1 MGPRWGRPAMTSIG
15 DLRSEGIPP
24 PRPSRRGFE
33 GHPRTSQTI
42 GVPQNCQ
49 HRLERSGLQ
58 LGYALLKALE
68 KTPFRSTTTWFIIP
82 PSLLPVRNPN
92 STIRPT
98 MARRTSNDP
107 QAIANVLRL
116 IPAKWL
122 VGMLVALVL
131 YFFLQP
137 KLNAWF
143 GWNLPS
149 IAAMA
154 GNETPAKP
162 ASTKPTSTKPTSP
175 KPAEQKSAQQKSAQQ
190 KSAQAEL
197 ASTKAT
203 EPRTTEPKAAST
215 KPSGEPTKSPA
226 TAKAQDQDD
235 WKYRILKPLGRDR
248 YESPSGLIYA
258 PGSEEGHRLSH
269 IARHLEDQPDRPG
282 SHGVFDGDMAAFLVA
297 IDDAYKRARG
307 HAKGTKSRLEDGMTV
322 YEAPFDQT
330 IGYLGGTEGARKKN
344 PKLKK
349 LRLVLRDRNLIT
361 AFPIQ

>member
-1 MGPRWGRPAMTSIG
+1 
-15 DLRSEGIPP
+15 
-24 PRPSRRGFE
+24 
-33 GHPRTSQTI
+33 
-42 GVPQNCQ
+42 
-49 HRLERSGLQ
+49 
-58 LGYALLKALE
+58 
-68 KTPFRSTTTWFIIP
+68 
-82 PSLLPVRNPN
+82 
-92 STIRPT
+92 

-154 GNETPAKP
+154 GNETPSKP
-162 ASTKPTSTKPTSP
+162 ASP
-175 KPAEQKSAQQKSAQQ
+175 KPASPKPAQPKIAQP
-190 KSAQAEL
+190 KIAQ
-197 ASTKAT
+197 
-203 EPRTTEPKAAST
+203 PKTAST
-215 KPSGEPTKSPA
+215 KPSGEPAKSPA
-226 TAKAQDQDD
+226 TAMSDQQDD
-235 WKYRILKPLGRDR
+235 FKYRILKPLGRDR
-248 YESPSGLIYA
+248 YESPAGLIYA

-307 HAKGTKSRLEDGMTV
+307 HAKGTKSKLEDGMTI

>member
-1 MGPRWGRPAMTSIG
+1 
-15 DLRSEGIPP
+15 
-24 PRPSRRGFE
+24 
-33 GHPRTSQTI
+33 
-42 GVPQNCQ
+42 
-49 HRLERSGLQ
+49 
-58 LGYALLKALE
+58 
-68 KTPFRSTTTWFIIP
+68 
-82 PSLLPVRNPN
+82 
-92 STIRPT
+92 

-122 VGMLVALVL
+122 VGMLVALVM

-162 ASTKPTSTKPTSP
+162 ASPKSASPKSASP
-175 KPAEQKSAQQKSAQQ
+175 KPAQPKAAQP
-190 KSAQAEL
+190 EL
-197 ASTKAT
+197 ASTKSA
-203 EPRTTEPKAAST
+203 EPKPAQPKAPST
-215 KPSGEPTKSPA
+215 KPSAEPTTSPA
-226 TAKAQDQDD
+226 TAKTEQQDD
-235 WKYRILKPLGRDR
+235 SKYRILKPLGRDR
-248 YESPSGLIYA
+248 YESPAGLIYA

>member
-1 MGPRWGRPAMTSIG
+1 
-15 DLRSEGIPP
+15 
-24 PRPSRRGFE
+24 
-33 GHPRTSQTI
+33 
-42 GVPQNCQ
+42 
-49 HRLERSGLQ
+49 
-58 LGYALLKALE
+58 
-68 KTPFRSTTTWFIIP
+68 
-82 PSLLPVRNPN
+82 
-92 STIRPT
+92 

-162 ASTKPTSTKPTSP
+162 ASP
-175 KPAEQKSAQQKSAQQ
+175 KS
-190 KSAQAEL
+190 
-197 ASTKAT
+197 
-203 EPRTTEPKAAST
+203 AST
-215 KPSGEPTKSPA
+215 KPAQPKAPQPELASAKPAQPKPAQPKAPSTKPSAEPTKSPA
-226 TAKAQDQDD
+226 TAKTQQQEDS
-235 WKYRILKPLGRDR
+235 KYRILKPLGRDR
-248 YESPSGLIYA
+248 YESPAGLIYA

>member
-1 MGPRWGRPAMTSIG
+1 
-15 DLRSEGIPP
+15 
-24 PRPSRRGFE
+24 
-33 GHPRTSQTI
+33 
-42 GVPQNCQ
+42 
-49 HRLERSGLQ
+49 
-58 LGYALLKALE
+58 
-68 KTPFRSTTTWFIIP
+68 
-82 PSLLPVRNPN
+82 
-92 STIRPT
+92 

-162 ASTKPTSTKPTSP
+162 ASPKSASTKP
-175 KPAEQKSAQQKSAQQ
+175 AQ
-190 KSAQAEL
+190 
-197 ASTKAT
+197 
-203 EPRTTEPKAAST
+203 PKAAST
-215 KPSGEPTKSPA
+215 KPSAEPTTSPA
-226 TAKAQDQDD
+226 TAKTEQQDD
-235 WKYRILKPLGRDR
+235 SKYRILKPLGRDR
-248 YESPSGLIYA
+248 YESPAGLIYA

>member
-1 MGPRWGRPAMTSIG
+1 MPVANDRGASRLPTQARAI
-15 DLRSEGIPP
+15 RSPP
-24 PRPSRRGFE
+24 WQCTPKSFG
-33 GHPRTSQTI
+33 
-42 GVPQNCQ
+42 
-49 HRLERSGLQ
+49 
-58 LGYALLKALE
+58 

-82 PSLLPVRNPN
+82 LSLPLVRNPN

-162 ASTKPTSTKPTSP
+162 ASPKSASP
-175 KPAEQKSAQQKSAQQ
+175 KSAQ
-190 KSAQAEL
+190 
-197 ASTKAT
+197 
-203 EPRTTEPKAAST
+203 PKAAST

-226 TAKAQDQDD
+226 TAKTEQQDD
-235 WKYRILKPLGRDR
+235 SKYRILKPLGRDR
-248 YESPSGLIYA
+248 YESPAGLIYA

>member
-1 MGPRWGRPAMTSIG
+1 
-15 DLRSEGIPP
+15 
-24 PRPSRRGFE
+24 
-33 GHPRTSQTI
+33 
-42 GVPQNCQ
+42 
-49 HRLERSGLQ
+49 
-58 LGYALLKALE
+58 
-68 KTPFRSTTTWFIIP
+68 
-82 PSLLPVRNPN
+82 
-92 STIRPT
+92 

-162 ASTKPTSTKPTSP
+162 AQP
-175 KPAEQKSAQQKSAQQ
+175 KPASPRPAQPKAAQPD
-190 KSAQAEL
+190 L

-203 EPRTTEPKAAST
+203 ESKAPST

-226 TAKAQDQDD
+226 TAKTEQQDD
-235 WKYRILKPLGRDR
+235 SKYRILKPLGRDR
-248 YESPSGLIYA
+248 YESPAGLIYA

-349 LRLVLRDRNLIT
+349 LRLVLRDRNLVT

>member
-1 MGPRWGRPAMTSIG
+1 
-15 DLRSEGIPP
+15 
-24 PRPSRRGFE
+24 
-33 GHPRTSQTI
+33 
-42 GVPQNCQ
+42 
-49 HRLERSGLQ
+49 
-58 LGYALLKALE
+58 
-68 KTPFRSTTTWFIIP
+68 
-82 PSLLPVRNPN
+82 
-92 STIRPT
+92 

-122 VGMLVALVL
+122 VGMLVALVM

-162 ASTKPTSTKPTSP
+162 ASPKSASTKPAQPKAAQPELASAKSAQP
-175 KPAEQKSAQQKSAQQ
+175 KPAQ
-190 KSAQAEL
+190 
-197 ASTKAT
+197 
-203 EPRTTEPKAAST
+203 PKAAST
-215 KPSGEPTKSPA
+215 KPSAEPTTSPA
-226 TAKAQDQDD
+226 TAKTEQQDD
-235 WKYRILKPLGRDR
+235 SKYRILKPLGRDR
-248 YESPSGLIYA
+248 YESPAGLIYA

>member
-1 MGPRWGRPAMTSIG
+1 
-15 DLRSEGIPP
+15 
-24 PRPSRRGFE
+24 
-33 GHPRTSQTI
+33 
-42 GVPQNCQ
+42 
-49 HRLERSGLQ
+49 
-58 LGYALLKALE
+58 
-68 KTPFRSTTTWFIIP
+68 
-82 PSLLPVRNPN
+82 
-92 STIRPT
+92 

-162 ASTKPTSTKPTSP
+162 ASTKPASTKPASP
-175 KPAEQKSAQQKSAQQ
+175 KPPQP

-197 ASTKAT
+197 ASTKST
-203 EPRTTEPKAAST
+203 KPRTTESNAAST
-215 KPSGEPTKSPA
+215 KPSAETTSSPA

-235 WKYRILKPLGRDR
+235 WKFRILKPLGRDR
-248 YESPSGLIYA
+248 YESPAGLIYA

-307 HAKGTKSRLEDGMTV
+307 HAKGTKSKLEDGMTI

-330 IGYLGGTEGARKKN
+330 IGFLGGTEGARKKN

>member
-1 MGPRWGRPAMTSIG
+1 
-15 DLRSEGIPP
+15 
-24 PRPSRRGFE
+24 
-33 GHPRTSQTI
+33 
-42 GVPQNCQ
+42 
-49 HRLERSGLQ
+49 
-58 LGYALLKALE
+58 
-68 KTPFRSTTTWFIIP
+68 
-82 PSLLPVRNPN
+82 
-92 STIRPT
+92 

-154 GNETPAKP
+154 GNETPSKP
-162 ASTKPTSTKPTSP
+162 ASP
-175 KPAEQKSAQQKSAQQ
+175 KPASPKPASPKPAQPKVAQP
-190 KSAQAEL
+190 EL
-197 ASTKAT
+197 ASTQAA
-203 EPRTTEPKAAST
+203 EPKPPQPKAPSK
-215 KPSGEPTKSPA
+215 KPSGEPAKSPA
-226 TAKAQDQDD
+226 TAMSDQQDD
-235 WKYRILKPLGRDR
+235 SKYRILKPLGRDR
-248 YESPSGLIYA
+248 YESPAGLIYA

-330 IGYLGGTEGARKKN
+330 IGYLGGTEGDRKKN

>member
-1 MGPRWGRPAMTSIG
+1 
-15 DLRSEGIPP
+15 
-24 PRPSRRGFE
+24 
-33 GHPRTSQTI
+33 
-42 GVPQNCQ
+42 
-49 HRLERSGLQ
+49 
-58 LGYALLKALE
+58 
-68 KTPFRSTTTWFIIP
+68 
-82 PSLLPVRNPN
+82 
-92 STIRPT
+92 

-162 ASTKPTSTKPTSP
+162 ASSKPASSKPASSKPASP
-175 KPAEQKSAQQKSAQQ
+175 KAAQP
-190 KSAQAEL
+190 EL
-197 ASTKAT
+197 ASTKSAQ
-203 EPRTTEPKAAST
+203 PKSAQPKTASP
-215 KPSGEPTKSPA
+215 KPSAEPTKSPV
-226 TAKAQDQDD
+226 TAKTQQQDD
-235 WKYRILKPLGRDR
+235 SKYRILKPLGRDR
-248 YESPSGLIYA
+248 YESPAGLIYA